1 MDALRTRSQSM
12 PGSKLQAVIEI
23 IAKTLDIP
31 ADGLGPDSSMDNT
44 PTWDSIGHLTIC
56 MEFERRFGRSLDLD
70 TIVTTSNVRDLAALV
85 P

>member
-1 MDALRTRSQSM
+1 MDASRTKSQPM
-12 PGSKLQAVIEI
+12 PDSKLQTVIEI
-23 IAKTLDIP
+23 IAKALDIP
-31 ADGLGPDSSMDNT
+31 TDDLGPDSSMDNT

-70 TIVTTSNVRDLAALV
+70 TIVTTSSVRDFAALV